1 MAMASVQYAQL
12 IRSVEIPVKTSII
25 TLVLYGLKVF
35 LQQIVFSCPSDHNVL
50 YASMFICGP
59 AVILFCISM
68 LVSESFW
75 TLMTGCCRL
84 KTRTRRLVWWKSRK
98 SVFLSFLPPYLWLI
112 FAFMEGDFYACM
124 TLGPIRIAKLK
135 APNSTALMAIEEQY
149 IAAKSVSA
157 IISWSMSIFLAVS
170 VTLGVTLARLLAQ
183 VDPKLQGEIEFDEI
197 EAQEAVNL
205 WNAKLSLLAK
215 AQASKVIE
223 QIEKISQDPNVTE
236 QVRRG
241 EAYLREM
248 YPRFGGV
255 VSGHFRNHTWI
266 PQGFEATDGEEGDTN
281 YSIAPTN
288 QLLINSKKVRDYGI
302 RHTTSL

>member
-1 MAMASVQYAQL
+1 
-12 IRSVEIPVKTSII
+12 
-25 TLVLYGLKVF
+25 
-35 LQQIVFSCPSDHNVL
+35 
-50 YASMFICGP
+50 
-59 AVILFCISM
+59 
-68 LVSESFW
+68 
-75 TLMTGCCRL
+75 
-84 KTRTRRLVWWKSRK
+84 
-98 SVFLSFLPPYLWLI
+98 
-112 FAFMEGDFYACM
+112 M

-149 IAAKSVSA
+149 ISAKSVSA
-157 IISWSMSIFLAVS
+157 IISWTMSIFLAV
-170 VTLGVTLARLLAQ
+170 GVTLCVTLTRLLAL
-183 VDPKLQGEIEFDEI
+183 VDPRVKGEIEFDEI

-205 WNAKLSLLAK
+205 WNAKLSFLAK

-223 QIEKISQDPNVTE
+223 QIEKISRGPNVTE

-241 EAYLREM
+241 ETYLREM

-266 PQGFEATDGEEGDTN
+266 PQGFEETDGEEDDTN
-281 YSIAPTN
+281 HATAPTS